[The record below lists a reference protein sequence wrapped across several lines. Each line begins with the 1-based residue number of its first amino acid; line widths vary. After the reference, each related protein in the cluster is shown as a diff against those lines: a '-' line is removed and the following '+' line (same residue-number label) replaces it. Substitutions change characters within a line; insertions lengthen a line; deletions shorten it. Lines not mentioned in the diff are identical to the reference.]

1 MFCKS
6 QSSNGSHQP
15 KSDEVESWSGG
26 LDRLLDSRYGT
37 ALFRAFL
44 QREHAEENL
53 DFILKV
59 DKYKNMDNLARRQ
72 RMAWDLYR
80 DYIAVGAKH
89 ELNLDS
95 MSRKVTTLAM
105 ITPHLSTFDTARG
118 RIMNLLSNDAYIRFL
133 EWEIY
138 RELATQ
144 CKTPVLTPTHH
155 SSLQLHLPA
164 RSSTKNTILSPED
177 EHIEHVQVQ
186 VQHELDLQEH
196 EQQPRQRRQN
206 RPTTSKHI
214 DIPMRE
220 LT

>member
-1 MFCKS
+1 MYLF
-6 QSSNGSHQP
+6 NFT
-15 KSDEVESWSGG
+15 D
-26 LDRLLDSRYGT
+26 GT

-59 DKYKNMDNLARRQ
+59 DKYKNMDNLQKRQ

-105 ITPHLSTFDTARG
+105 ITPHLTTFDTARA
-118 RIMNLLSNDAYIRFL
+118 RIMNLLSNDAYMRFQS
-133 EWEIY
+133 WEIY
-138 RELATQ
+138 RELAS
-144 CKTPVLTPTHH
+144 KTFDAGGGGSNDNDNSNEP
-155 SSLQLHLPA
+155 SLAMVPLKPNFWA
-164 RSSTKNTILSPED
+164 
-177 EHIEHVQVQ
+177 
-186 VQHELDLQEH
+186 
-196 EQQPRQRRQN
+196 PRQRKSAN
-206 RPTTSKHI
+206 NAEDTGAGAGGTN
-214 DIPMRE
+214 DIPLRE

>member
-1 MFCKS
+1 
-6 QSSNGSHQP
+6 
-15 KSDEVESWSGG
+15 
-26 LDRLLDSRYGT
+26 
-37 ALFRAFL
+37 
-44 QREHAEENL
+44 
-53 DFILKV
+53 
-59 DKYKNMDNLARRQ
+59 MDNLARRQ
-72 RMAWDLYR
+72 RTAWDLYR

-144 CKTPVLTPTHH
+144 NTTGTQSKTPEIELTPTHH
-155 SSLQLHLPA
+155 GSLQIPA
-164 RSSTKNTILSPED
+164 RSSTKNTILEDDFSDQQQQNDQQTRQTRRRYNTSP
-177 EHIEHVQVQ
+177 
-186 VQHELDLQEH
+186 
-196 EQQPRQRRQN
+196 
-206 RPTTSKHI
+206 RPTTSKQI

-220 LT
+220 FT